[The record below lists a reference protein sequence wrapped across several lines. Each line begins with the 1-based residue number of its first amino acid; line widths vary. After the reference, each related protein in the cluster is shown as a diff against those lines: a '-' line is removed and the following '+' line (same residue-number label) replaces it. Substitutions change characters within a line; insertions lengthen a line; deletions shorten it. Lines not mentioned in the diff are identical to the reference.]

1 MHPLRQNG
9 SAKHAQQMLFLRI
22 LRSGEGDVPMRAH
35 WRGLA
40 LASIVVGFC
49 LALSAPAQA
58 RCVLLSGT
66 ADGFDKETAVGRAQS
81 ALAEEVKQYK
91 VTKRLGAVTVS
102 AMRASPNPY
111 WRDSVSN
118 NMLCFNVWCG
128 IYKPDIV
135 KKSSYTTCWS
145 GVVSPYVC
153 TSGAKLCW

>member
-1 MHPLRQNG
+1 
-9 SAKHAQQMLFLRI
+9 
-22 LRSGEGDVPMRAH
+22 MRVCWH
-35 WRGLA
+35 GVA
-40 LASIVVGFC
+40 LAFVAAVFC
-49 LALSAPAQA
+49 LAVGAPAQA
-58 RCVLLSGT
+58 GCVLLSGT
-66 ADGFDKETAVGRAQS
+66 ADGFDKPTAVGRAQA
-81 ALAEEVKQYK
+81 ALAEEVRDYK
-91 VTKRLGAVTVS
+91 AQKRLGAVSVT

-111 WRDSVSN
+111 WRTSVSN

>member
-1 MHPLRQNG
+1 
-9 SAKHAQQMLFLRI
+9 
-22 LRSGEGDVPMRAH
+22 MRAY

-40 LASIVVGFC
+40 LALIAAGFC
-49 LALSAPAQA
+49 LALGAPAQA
-58 RCVLLSGT
+58 GCVLLSGT

-81 ALAEEVKQYK
+81 ALADEVKQYK
-91 VTKRLGAVTVS
+91 AEKRLSAVTVS
-102 AMRASPNPY
+102 AMRAPPHPY

-118 NMLCFNVWCG
+118 DMLCFNVWCG

-135 KKSSYTTCWS
+135 KRRSYTMCWS